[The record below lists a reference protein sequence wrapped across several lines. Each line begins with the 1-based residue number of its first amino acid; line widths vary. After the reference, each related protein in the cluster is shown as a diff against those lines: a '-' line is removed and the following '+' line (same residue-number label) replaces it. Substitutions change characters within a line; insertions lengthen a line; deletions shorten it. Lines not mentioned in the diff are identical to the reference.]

1 VLGRFSRSRYDAASM
16 SVFLDACR
24 RRPTPYTPVWL
35 MRQAGRYQAS
45 YRAIRERVSFL
56 ELCHDPDLCAE
67 VAVRAVDDTGVD
79 AAIVFADIL
88 LVLEPL
94 GIGFEFT
101 KDDGPRIARPVRTA
115 ADVDRVTPQIDAV
128 QSLGYVLE
136 SVKRTR
142 TALAGRVPLIG
153 FSGAPFTLAS
163 YVIEGGGSRE
173 YTETKRLMYGDEGAW
188 HELMKRLSD
197 AVTRYLLAQIDA
209 GAEAVQLFDSWIGA
223 LGPEDYAR
231 YVQPHVA
238 GVFRAIG
245 DRVPA
250 IHFGTGN
257 PALYPLLRAAGG
269 HVIGIDQRADLG
281 ATWDVLGDGVAVQG
295 NLDPVT
301 LLGPPEVMLR
311 KADAVLASARGRAG
325 HVFNLG
331 HGVLPGANV
340 DQVRALVDH
349 VHEASARGRA

>member
-1 VLGRFSRSRYDAASM
+1 M

-24 RRPTPYTPVWL
+24 GKPTPFTPVWL
-35 MRQAGRYQAS
+35 MRQAGRYQPS
-45 YRAIRERVSFL
+45 YRAIREKVSFL
-56 ELCHDPDLCAE
+56 ELCHDPDLCAQ
-67 VAVRAVDDTGVD
+67 VALRAVDDLGVD

-101 KDDGPRIARPVRTA
+101 KDDGPKIARPVREA
-115 ADVDRVTPQIDAV
+115 ADVDRVAAEIDANA
-128 QSLGYVLE
+128 SLGYVME
-136 SVKRTR
+136 SVRRTR
-142 TALAGRVPLIG
+142 RAIGGKVPLIG

-173 YTETKRLMYGDEGAW
+173 YTHTKRLMYGDEGAW
-188 HELMKRLSD
+188 HELMRKLSS
-197 AVTRYLLAQIDA
+197 AITRYLSAQIDA

-238 GVFRAIG
+238 SIFAAIG

-257 PALYPLLRAAGG
+257 PALYPLLKAAGG

-281 ATWDVLGDGVAVQG
+281 ATWRALGDGVAVQG
-295 NLDPVT
+295 NMDPVAI
-301 LLGPPEVMLR
+301 LAPRDVMMR
-311 KADAVLASARGRAG
+311 KADAVLEAAGGRPG
-325 HVFNLG
+325 HIFNLG
-331 HGVLPGANV
+331 HGVLPPADV
-340 DQVRALVDH
+340 AQVRALVEH
-349 VHEASARGRA
+349 VHEVSSRR

>member
-1 VLGRFSRSRYDAASM
+1 M

-24 RRPTPYTPVWL
+24 RKPTPFTPVWL
-35 MRQAGRYQAS
+35 MRQAGRYQSS
-45 YRAIRERVSFL
+45 YRAIREKVSFL

-101 KDDGPRIARPVRTA
+101 KDDGPRIAKPVRA
-115 ADVDRVTPQIDAV
+115 ASDVERVTNEIDANA
-128 QSLGYVLE
+128 SLGYVME
-136 SVKRTR
+136 SVRRTKR
-142 TALAGRVPLIG
+142 ALAGRVPLIG

-173 YTETKRLMYGDEGAW
+173 YTETKRFMYSDEGAW
-188 HELMKRLSD
+188 HELMRKLSD
-197 AVTRYLLAQIDA
+197 AITRYLSAQIDA
-209 GAEAVQLFDSWIGA
+209 GADAVQLFDSWIGA
-223 LGPEDYAR
+223 LGPDDYAR
-231 YVQPHVA
+231 YVQPHVTKIFA
-238 GVFRAIG
+238 ALG
-245 DRVPA
+245 DRVPT

-257 PALYPLLRAAGG
+257 PALYPLLKAAGG
-269 HVIGIDQRADLG
+269 HVIGVDQRTDLG
-281 ATWDVLGDGVAVQG
+281 ATWDAIGTDVAVQG

-301 LLGPPEVMLR
+301 LLGPSDVMIR
-311 KADAVLASARGRAG
+311 KADAVLRSAGGRAG
-325 HVFNLG
+325 HIFNLG
-331 HGVLPGANV
+331 HGVLPGAKI

-349 VHEASARGRA
+349 VHATSAR

>member
-1 VLGRFSRSRYDAASM
+1 M

-24 RRPTPYTPVWL
+24 RKPTSYTPVWL
-35 MRQAGRYQAS
+35 MRQAGRYQPS
-45 YRAIRERVSFL
+45 YRALREKVSFL
-56 ELCHDPDLCAE
+56 ELCHDPDLCAQ
-67 VAVRAVDDTGVD
+67 VAVQAVDDTGVD

-101 KDDGPRIARPVRTA
+101 KDDGPRIAHPVRSG
-115 ADVDRVTPQIDAV
+115 ADVDRVATEIDPDAA
-128 QSLGYVLE
+128 LGYVME
-136 SVKRTR
+136 SVRRTKR
-142 TALAGRVPLIG
+142 ALAGRVPLIG

-173 YTETKRLMYGDEGAW
+173 YTETKRFMYSDEGAW
-188 HELMKRLSD
+188 HELMRRLSS
-197 AVTRYLLAQIDA
+197 AIARYLSAQIDA

-223 LGPEDYAR
+223 LGPDDYAR

-238 GVFRAIG
+238 TIFSAIRG
-245 DRVPA
+245 RVPA

-257 PALYPLLRAAGG
+257 PALYPLLKEAGG
-269 HVIGIDQRADLG
+269 DVIGVDQRADLG
-281 ATWDVLGDGVAVQG
+281 ATWRALGDDVAVQG

-301 LLGPPEVMLR
+301 LLGPREVMLR
-311 KADAVLASARGRAG
+311 KAEAVLRSVERRPG

-331 HGVLPGANV
+331 HGVLPGAKV

-349 VHEASARGRA
+349 VHAVSSR